1 MGFADSVDVSLHGAD
16 GSIWNISGPR
26 SAHSPVVMVEGSV
39 GDLFDAPATT
49 HFKPRAGQ
57 AGTTYRGF
65 RMEERNI
72 VLRVLIY
79 ADSST
84 EWARVDSDFRRAL
97 DYDKQAELVVRS
109 TMSGERRLKVRLGEA
124 PSYQWDKDPHYYAAS
139 LVEFVV
145 TAEDPFWYSA
155 HEHDEFV
162 FDGLNWYGGTVT
174 VSNPGDVPT
183 WPKWVL
189 TAPAKFILPDVSFR
203 DDDEKDRTIVLPF
216 QPLGREVLVDTDP
229 LEELITANDNTLLW
243 AEMGGQFF
251 QNPIP
256 PRTPPTQIPVAVD
269 PLPNL
274 PVVLPPGWRE
284 WIASEVRRWAEKLGA
299 EEVFRRTPE
308 DVAKVIHEALYN
320 PKRPPWLQKISDP
333 ILDFLNVDYIAGRLI
348 NAWGQTNNM
357 AGATAQIRVDHKWS
371 RPWGME

>member
-1 MGFADSVDVSLHGAD
+1 MSFADSVDVMLHGAD
-16 GSIWNISGPR
+16 GSYWNISGPR
-26 SAHSPVVMVEGSV
+26 SAHSQVVMIEGGV

-57 AGTTYRGF
+57 SGTTYRGF

-72 VLRVLIY
+72 VLRVLIF
-79 ADSST
+79 ADSSV
-84 EWARVDSDFRRAL
+84 EWDRVDSDFRRAL
-97 DYDKQAELVVRS
+97 DYDKQSELIVRS
-109 TMSGERRLKVRLGEA
+109 SMSGERRLKVRLAEA
-124 PSYQWDKDPHYYAAS
+124 PAYQWDKDPHYHAAA
-139 LVEFVV
+139 LTEFVV
-145 TAEDPFWYSA
+145 VAEDPFWYSG

-162 FDGLNWYGGTVT
+162 FDGLNWYGGNVT
-174 VSNPGDVPT
+174 VSNPGDVPV

-203 DDDEKDRTIVLPF
+203 DDAEKGRTIVLPF

-229 LEELITANDNTLLW
+229 LEELITANDDTLLW

-256 PRTPPTQIPVAVD
+256 PRTPPTQIPVSID

-284 WIASEVRRWAEKLGA
+284 WIAGRINEWAKRLGK
-299 EEVFRRTPE
+299 EELFRRTPE
-308 DVAKVIHEALYN
+308 DIAKVVHDTLYDKN
-320 PKRPPWLQKISDP
+320 RPQWLKDIGDP
-333 ILDFLNVDYIAGRLI
+333 ILDFLNVDYIAGRII

-357 AGATAQIRVDHKWS
+357 AGATAQVRVDHKWS

>member
-1 MGFADSVDVSLHGAD
+1 MGFADSVDVVLHGAD
-16 GSIWNISGPR
+16 GSYWNISGPR
-26 SAHSPVVMVEGSV
+26 SAHSQVVMIEGGV

-57 AGTTYRGF
+57 SGTTYRGF

-72 VLRVLIY
+72 VLRVLIF
-79 ADSST
+79 ADSSV

-97 DYDKQAELVVRS
+97 DYDKQSELIVRS
-109 TMSGERRLKVRLGEA
+109 SMSGERRLKVRLAEA
-124 PSYQWDKDPHYYAAS
+124 PAYQWDKDPNYHAAA

-145 TAEDPFWYSA
+145 VAEDPFWYSG

-162 FDGLNWYGGTVT
+162 FDGLNWYGGSVT
-174 VSNPGDVPT
+174 VSNPGDVPV

-203 DDDEKDRTIVLPF
+203 DDAEKGRTIVLPF

-229 LEELITANDNTLLW
+229 LEELITANDDTLLW

-256 PRTPPTQIPVAVD
+256 PRTPPTQIPVSID

-284 WIASEVRRWAEKLGA
+284 WIAGRINEWAKRLGK
-299 EEVFRRTPE
+299 EELFRRTPE
-308 DVAKVIHEALYN
+308 DIAKVVHDTLYDKN
-320 PKRPPWLQKISDP
+320 RPQWLKDIGDP
-333 ILDFLNVDYIAGRLI
+333 ILDFLNVDYIAGRII

-357 AGATAQIRVDHKWS
+357 AGATAQVRVDHKWS

>member
-1 MGFADSVDVSLHGAD
+1 MGFADSVDVMLHGAD
-16 GSIWNISGPR
+16 GSYWNISGPR
-26 SAHSPVVMVEGSV
+26 SAHSQVVMIEGGV

-57 AGTTYRGF
+57 SGTTYRGF

-72 VLRVLIY
+72 VLRVLIF
-79 ADSST
+79 ADSSV

-97 DYDKQAELVVRS
+97 DYDRQSELIVRS
-109 TMSGERRLKVRLGEA
+109 SMSGERRLKVRLAEA
-124 PSYQWDKDPHYYAAS
+124 PAYQWDKDPNYHAAA
-139 LVEFVV
+139 LTEFVV
-145 TAEDPFWYSA
+145 VAEDPFWYSG

-162 FDGLNWYGGTVT
+162 FDGLNWYGGNVT
-174 VSNPGDVPT
+174 VSNPGDVPV

-203 DDDEKDRTIVLPF
+203 DDAEKDRTIVLPF

-229 LEELITANDNTLLW
+229 LEELITANDDTLLW

-256 PRTPPTQIPVAVD
+256 PRTPPTQIPVSID

-284 WIASEVRRWAEKLGA
+284 WIAGRINEWAKRLGK
-299 EEVFRRTPE
+299 EELFRRTPE
-308 DVAKVIHEALYN
+308 DIAKVVHDTLYDKN
-320 PKRPPWLQKISDP
+320 RPQWLKDIGDP
-333 ILDFLNVDYIAGRLI
+333 ILDFLNVDYIAGRII

-357 AGATAQIRVDHKWS
+357 AGATAQVRVDHKWS

>member
-1 MGFADSVDVSLHGAD
+1 MGFADSVDVMLHGAD
-16 GSIWNISGPR
+16 GSYWNISGPR
-26 SAHSPVVMVEGSV
+26 SAHSQVVMIEGGV

-57 AGTTYRGF
+57 SGTTYRGF

-72 VLRVLIY
+72 VLRVLIF
-79 ADSST
+79 ADSSV

-97 DYDKQAELVVRS
+97 DYDKQSELIVRS
-109 TMSGERRLKVRLGEA
+109 SMSGERRLKVRLAEA
-124 PSYQWDKDPHYYAAS
+124 PAYQWDKDPNYHAAA
-139 LVEFVV
+139 LTEFVV
-145 TAEDPFWYSA
+145 VAEDPFWYSG

-162 FDGLNWYGGTVT
+162 FDGLNWYGGNVT
-174 VSNPGDVPT
+174 VSNPGDVPV
-183 WPKWVL
+183 WPRWVL

-203 DDDEKDRTIVLPF
+203 DDAEKGRTIVLPF

-229 LEELITANDNTLLW
+229 LEELITANDDTLLW

-256 PRTPPTQIPVAVD
+256 PRTPPTQIPVSID

-284 WIASEVRRWAEKLGA
+284 WIAGRINEWAKRLGK
-299 EEVFRRTPE
+299 EELFRRTPE
-308 DVAKVIHEALYN
+308 DIAKVVHDTLYDKN
-320 PKRPPWLQKISDP
+320 RPQWLKDIGDP
-333 ILDFLNVDYIAGRLI
+333 ILDFLNVDYIAGRII

-357 AGATAQIRVDHKWS
+357 AGATAQVRVDHKWS

>member
-1 MGFADSVDVSLHGAD
+1 
-16 GSIWNISGPR
+16 
-26 SAHSPVVMVEGSV
+26 
-39 GDLFDAPATT
+39 
-49 HFKPRAGQ
+49 
-57 AGTTYRGF
+57 
-65 RMEERNI
+65 MEERNI
-72 VLRVLIY
+72 VLRVLIF
-79 ADSST
+79 ADSSV

-97 DYDKQAELVVRS
+97 DYDKQSELIVRS
-109 TMSGERRLKVRLGEA
+109 SMSGERRLKVRLAEA
-124 PSYQWDKDPHYYAAS
+124 PAYQWDKDPNYHAAA
-139 LVEFVV
+139 LTEFVV
-145 TAEDPFWYSA
+145 VAEDPFWYSG

-162 FDGLNWYGGTVT
+162 FDGLNWYGGSVT
-174 VSNPGDVPT
+174 VSNPGDVPV

-203 DDDEKDRTIVLPF
+203 DDAEKGRTIVLPF

-229 LEELITANDNTLLW
+229 LEELITANDDTLLW

-256 PRTPPTQIPVAVD
+256 PRTPPTQIPVSID

-284 WIASEVRRWAEKLGA
+284 WIAGRINEWAKRLGK
-299 EEVFRRTPE
+299 EELFRRTPE
-308 DVAKVIHEALYN
+308 DIAKVVHDTLYDKN
-320 PKRPPWLQKISDP
+320 RPQWLKDIGDP
-333 ILDFLNVDYIAGRLI
+333 ILDFLNVDYIAGRII

-357 AGATAQIRVDHKWS
+357 AGATAQVRVDHKWS

>member
-1 MGFADSVDVSLHGAD
+1 MGFADSVDVVLHGAD
-16 GSIWNISGPR
+16 GSYWNISGPR
-26 SAHSPVVMVEGSV
+26 SAHSQVVMIEGGV

-57 AGTTYRGF
+57 SGTTYRGF

-72 VLRVLIY
+72 VLRVLIF
-79 ADSST
+79 ADSSV

-97 DYDKQAELVVRS
+97 DYDKQSELIVRS
-109 TMSGERRLKVRLGEA
+109 SMSGERRLKVRLAEA
-124 PSYQWDKDPHYYAAS
+124 PAYQWDKDPNYHAAA
-139 LVEFVV
+139 LTEFVV
-145 TAEDPFWYSA
+145 VAEDPFWYSG

-162 FDGLNWYGGTVT
+162 FDGLNWYGGSVT
-174 VSNPGDVPT
+174 VSNPGDVPV

-203 DDDEKDRTIVLPF
+203 DDAEKGRTIVLPF

-229 LEELITANDNTLLW
+229 LEELITANDDTLLW

-256 PRTPPTQIPVAVD
+256 PRTPPTQIPVSID

-284 WIASEVRRWAEKLGA
+284 WIAGRINEWAKRLGK
-299 EEVFRRTPE
+299 EELFRRTPE
-308 DVAKVIHEALYN
+308 DIAKVVHDTLYDKN
-320 PKRPPWLQKISDP
+320 RPQWLKDIGDP
-333 ILDFLNVDYIAGRLI
+333 ILDFLNVDYIAGRII

-357 AGATAQIRVDHKWS
+357 AGATAQVRVDHKWS

>member
-1 MGFADSVDVSLHGAD
+1 MGFADSVDVMLHGAD
-16 GSIWNISGPR
+16 GSYWNISGPR
-26 SAHSPVVMVEGSV
+26 SAHSQVVMIEGGV

-57 AGTTYRGF
+57 SGTTYRGF

-72 VLRVLIY
+72 VLRVLIF
-79 ADSST
+79 ADSSV

-97 DYDKQAELVVRS
+97 DYDKQSELIVRS
-109 TMSGERRLKVRLGEA
+109 SMSGERRLKVRLAEA
-124 PSYQWDKDPHYYAAS
+124 PAYQWDKDPNYHAAA
-139 LVEFVV
+139 LTEFVV
-145 TAEDPFWYSA
+145 VAEDPFWYSG

-162 FDGLNWYGGTVT
+162 FDGLNWYGGNVT
-174 VSNPGDVPT
+174 VSNPGDVPV

-203 DDDEKDRTIVLPF
+203 DDAEKDRTIVLPF

-229 LEELITANDNTLLW
+229 LEELITANDDTLLW

-256 PRTPPTQIPVAVD
+256 PRTPPTQIPVSID

-284 WIASEVRRWAEKLGA
+284 WIAGRINEWAKRLGK
-299 EEVFRRTPE
+299 EELFRRTPE
-308 DVAKVIHEALYN
+308 DIAKVVHDTLYDKN
-320 PKRPPWLQKISDP
+320 RPQWLKDIGDP
-333 ILDFLNVDYIAGRLI
+333 ILDFLNVDYIAGRII

-357 AGATAQIRVDHKWS
+357 AGATAQVRVDHKWS

>member
-1 MGFADSVDVSLHGAD
+1 VGFADSVDVMLHGAD
-16 GSIWNISGPR
+16 GSYWNISGPR
-26 SAHSPVVMVEGSV
+26 SAHSQVVMIEGGV

-57 AGTTYRGF
+57 SGTTYRGF

-72 VLRVLIY
+72 VLRVLIF
-79 ADSST
+79 ADSSV

-97 DYDKQAELVVRS
+97 DYDKQSELIVRS
-109 TMSGERRLKVRLGEA
+109 SMSGERRLKVRLAEA
-124 PSYQWDKDPHYYAAS
+124 PAYQWDKDPNYHAAA
-139 LVEFVV
+139 LTEFVV
-145 TAEDPFWYSA
+145 VAEDPFWYSG

-162 FDGLNWYGGTVT
+162 FDGLNWYGGNVT
-174 VSNPGDVPT
+174 VSNPGDVPV

-203 DDDEKDRTIVLPF
+203 DDAEKDRTIVLPF

-229 LEELITANDNTLLW
+229 LEELITANDDTLLW

-256 PRTPPTQIPVAVD
+256 PRTPPTQIPVSID

-284 WIASEVRRWAEKLGA
+284 WIAGRINEWAKRLGK
-299 EEVFRRTPE
+299 EELFRRTPE
-308 DVAKVIHEALYN
+308 DIAKVVHDTLYDKN
-320 PKRPPWLQKISDP
+320 RPQWLKDIGDP
-333 ILDFLNVDYIAGRLI
+333 ILDFLNVDYIAGRII

-357 AGATAQIRVDHKWS
+357 AGATAQVRVDHKWS